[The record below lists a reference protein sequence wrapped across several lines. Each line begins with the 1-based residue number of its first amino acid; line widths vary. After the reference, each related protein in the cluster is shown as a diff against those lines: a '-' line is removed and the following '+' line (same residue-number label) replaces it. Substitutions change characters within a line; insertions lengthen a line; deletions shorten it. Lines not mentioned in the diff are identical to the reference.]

1 MAPAEVVVGT
11 AEIDDAVVAGN
22 PAVVA
27 ADMVVAVGVV
37 CTAVEIAVVLGTVAL
52 AGNWEVVEALISR
65 TGQLFAG
72 H

>member
-11 AEIDDAVVAGN
+11 AEIDDAVVA
-22 PAVVA
+22 VA
-27 ADMVVAVGVV
+27 AV
-37 CTAVEIAVVLGTVAL
+37 CTAVEVVVVLGTVAL

>member
-1 MAPAEVVVGT
+1 
-11 AEIDDAVVAGN
+11 
-22 PAVVA
+22 
-27 ADMVVAVGVV
+27 VAVGVV
-37 CTAVEIAVVLGTVAL
+37 CTAVEVAVVLGTVAL

>member
-22 PAVVA
+22 PAVA
-27 ADMVVAVGVV
+27 PDIVVAVAAVF
-37 CTAVEIAVVLGTVAL
+37 TAVEVAVVLGTVAL

>member
-1 MAPAEVVVGT
+1 
-11 AEIDDAVVAGN
+11 
-22 PAVVA
+22 
-27 ADMVVAVGVV
+27 
-37 CTAVEIAVVLGTVAL
+37 VLGTVAL

>member
-1 MAPAEVVVGT
+1 MAPAEVVGT

-22 PAVVA
+22 PAA
-27 ADMVVAVGVV
+27 AAGIVVAVGVV
-37 CTAVEIAVVLGTVAL
+37 CTAVEVAVVLGTVAL

>member
-1 MAPAEVVVGT
+1 VAPAEVVVGT

-22 PAVVA
+22 PAVAA
-27 ADMVVAVGVV
+27 ADMVVAVAAV
-37 CTAVEIAVVLGTVAL
+37 CTAVEVVVVLGTVAL

>member
-22 PAVVA
+22 PAAA
-27 ADMVVAVGVV
+27 ADIVVAVGVV
-37 CTAVEIAVVLGTVAL
+37 CTAVEIAAVLGTVAL

>member
-11 AEIDDAVVAGN
+11 AEIDDA
-22 PAVVA
+22 
-27 ADMVVAVGVV
+27 VVAVGVV

>member
-22 PAVVA
+22 PAVA
-27 ADMVVAVGVV
+27 PDIVVAVAAV
-37 CTAVEIAVVLGTVAL
+37 CTAVEVAVVLGTVAL